1 MVSWCFCWAEN
12 KKSLFAIAYIAQR
25 SIVVK
30 YDQESYLT
38 NGLRRYASEME
49 DEITCFDEANVDESV
64 EHMVVE
70 ITDQGENNASFHN
83 EDHNQ
88 VELNKIMRTSMIWFL
103 ALHLVELILE
113 CCF

>member
-1 MVSWCFCWAEN
+1 M
-12 KKSLFAIAYIAQR
+12 
-25 SIVVK
+25 K
-30 YDQESYLT
+30 YDQESNLT
-38 NGLRRYASEME
+38 NGLRRYPSEMD
-49 DEITCFDEANVDESV
+49 DEITCIDGEANVDESV

-70 ITDQGENNASFHN
+70 ITDQGENIASFHN

-103 ALHLVELILE
+103 ALQLVELILE